1 MEQATS
7 LTSLMIVVGIAFLI
21 PILLQYLNLRAL
33 PVVVAEIVAGLVI
46 GKSGFDIVTDDPWLS
61 LLSLLGF
68 IYLMFLSGVEVD
80 FSQFG
85 GKSKKRK
92 GEPNPL
98 VVSLIIFSGILIL
111 SYLLSL
117 LLVKLNFVADPY
129 LMTIIIATISLGVV
143 MPVLKENKLMQ
154 TGLGQ
159 TILLVTVIA
168 DFVTMILLAVYLSAQ
183 SKDLTKMILLIA
195 FFIIVFLTY
204 ILAKR
209 FSNRGIFGLIGK
221 GTVQIGTRAVFALIL
236 LFVVLS
242 ETLGVENILG
252 AFLAGVIVSLL
263 MPDRDF
269 AHQLDTFGY
278 GFLIP
283 IFFVMVGVNL
293 DVWSLFEDP
302 KVLFLIPVLLV
313 MLFISKMVP
322 SLLLKIWYPW
332 PKVIGSGVLM
342 SATLSLVIAA
352 ATIALEMGIINEQ
365 MNGALILVAIISCLI
380 FPVVFN
386 KVFPKEEE
394 DPIVISLIGSN
405 HVTVP
410 VAQDLLKSGYEIK
423 MYSSSTKNE
432 ESRQIQNVNG
442 KNVPVVELDMTIENL
457 TSHGAFDADILVCGS
472 MEDDRNI
479 AFAKAAEEHGIERI
493 ITRVEAPEL
502 YEKVKRE
509 EEGIS
514 LFSTLY
520 ASRILLR
527 ALIEYPTAFQLITE
541 DDTIQEIVINN
552 YSFADRFLREL
563 PLPNDVLIMRIYRG
577 ESFIVPHGNT
587 QVQLGDRLLV
597 SGDAEQ
603 VYNLKQQFE

>member
-1 MEQATS
+1 M
-7 LTSLMIVVGIAFLI
+7 
-21 PILLQYLNLRAL
+21 
-33 PVVVAEIVAGLVI
+33 VVAEIVVGLII

-80 FSQFG
+80 FSQFS

-98 VVSLIIFSGILIL
+98 IISFIIFLGILVI

-117 LLVKLNFVADPY
+117 FLVKLGFVADPY

-168 DFVTMILLAVYLSAQ
+168 DFITMILLAVYLSAQ
-183 SKDLTKMILLIA
+183 SKDFSKMLLLLA
-195 FFIIVFLTY
+195 FFVIVFVIYLF
-204 ILAKR
+204 AKR
-209 FSNRGIFGLIGK
+209 FSKRGVFALISK

-302 KVLFLIPVLLV
+302 KVLLLIPLLLV
-313 MLFISKMVP
+313 MLFISKVVP

-332 PKVIGSGVLM
+332 PKVLGPGILM

-352 ATIALEMGIINEQ
+352 STIALQMGIINEQ
-365 MNGALILVAIISCLI
+365 MNGALILVAILSCLI
-380 FPVVFN
+380 FPVIFN
-386 KVFPKEEE
+386 KIYPKEEE
-394 DPIVISLIGSN
+394 LPTVISLIGSN
-405 HVTVP
+405 HVTLP
-410 VAQDLLKSGYEIK
+410 VAHDLLKSGYEIK
-423 MYSSSTKNE
+423 MFSSIKQDET
-432 ESRQIQNVNG
+432 SRNGQQANG
-442 KNVPVVELDMTIENL
+442 KNIPVVELDMNVDALNEQ
-457 TSHGAFDADILVCGS
+457 GAFDADILVLGS
-472 MEDDRNI
+472 MDDQVNI
-479 AFAKAAEEHGIERI
+479 DLAKHAHSLGVERI
-493 ITRVEAPEL
+493 ITRVETPEL
-502 YEKVKRE
+502 YEKVE
-509 EEGIS
+509 TEQEGIS
-514 LFSTLY
+514 LFSTLF
-520 ASRILLR
+520 ASRTLLR
-527 ALIEYPTAFQLITE
+527 ALIEYPSAVQLITE
-541 DDTIQEIVINN
+541 DDSIQEVTVNN
-552 YSFADRFLREL
+552 PSYVDRFLREL
-563 PLPNDVLIMRIYRG
+563 PLTNDVLILRIYRG

-587 QVQLGDRLLV
+587 QIQSGDRLLV

-603 VYNLKQQFE
+603 IYHLKQRFE

>member
-33 PVVVAEIVAGLVI
+33 PVVVAEIVAGLII

-80 FSQFG
+80 FSQFSR
-85 GKSKKRK
+85 KSKKRK

-98 VVSLIIFSGILIL
+98 TISFIIFLGILVL

-117 LLVKLNFVADPY
+117 LLVMLGFVADPY

-168 DFVTMILLAVYLSAQ
+168 DFVTMILLAIYLSAQ
-183 SKDLTKMILLIA
+183 SKDFSKMLLLLA
-195 FFIIVFLTY
+195 FFVIVFVIYL
-204 ILAKR
+204 LAKR
-209 FSNRGIFGLIGK
+209 FSKRGVFALISK

-263 MPDRDF
+263 MPDREF

-293 DVWSLFEDP
+293 DIWSLFEDP
-302 KVLFLIPVLLV
+302 KVLLLIPLLLI
-313 MLFISKMVP
+313 MLFISKVVP

-332 PKVIGSGVLM
+332 PKVLGSGILM

-352 ATIALEMGIINEQ
+352 ATIALQMGIINEQ
-365 MNGALILVAIISCLI
+365 MNGALILVAILSCLV

-386 KVFPKEEE
+386 KIFPKDEEQ
-394 DPIVISLIGSN
+394 PTVISLVGSN
-405 HVTVP
+405 HVTLP

-423 MYSSSTKNE
+423 MFSSIKQD
-432 ESRQIQNVNG
+432 ESSRNG
-442 KNVPVVELDMTIENL
+442 YQMNGRNIPVIELDMNVDSL
-457 TSHGAFDADILVCGS
+457 TEKGAFDADIIVLGS
-472 MEDDRNI
+472 MDDQKNI
-479 AFAKAAEEHGIERI
+479 ELANHAQTLGVERI
-493 ITRVEAPEL
+493 ITRVETPEL
-502 YEKVKRE
+502 YEKVE
-509 EEGIS
+509 TEQEGIS
-514 LFSTLY
+514 LFSTLF
-520 ASRILLR
+520 ASRTLLR
-527 ALIEYPTAFQLITE
+527 ALIEYPSAVQLITE
-541 DDTIQEIVINN
+541 DDSIQEVVVNN
-552 YSFADRFLREL
+552 PTYFGRFLREL
-563 PLPNDVLIMRIYRG
+563 PLPNDVLILRIYRG

-587 QVQLGDRLLV
+587 QIQSGDRLLV
-597 SGDAEQ
+597 SGDVEQ
-603 VYNLKQQFE
+603 IYNMKQRFE